1 MKRLIILFSIIL
13 ISGLHLF
20 AKENKFRELTRQEK
34 LADFD
39 SMYNT
44 LKRVYPYFGVLKRKH
59 DIDWLGNYN
68 QYRKR
73 VENTKSNK
81 EFIASI
87 SAIVNDLHCD
97 HADLMPTTDFDYF
110 YKLYKRY
117 RLLKKSI
124 KRGYKE
130 LKIKSA
136 RNNHKHWTNLLN
148 QIYEDKHGKQ
158 ESSSSSWYDKKVN
171 APLTITSDSVNK
183 IVYVHL
189 PSFVDERIDKD
200 KTKLDSLFTHI
211 GEYNKLVIDIQGNT
225 GGNDSYWINYV
236 VPYLIDSDVTTEN
249 IIAYRKD
256 KVFYEYYKVPKK
268 ELTYNEVKLNNMPK
282 ELKGNGYGFMKR
294 EMTFYPNKVE
304 SRFKGEIY
312 LLVDELVFSSSE
324 AFAIFCKQTGFA
336 KVVGKLTGGD
346 GIGSEPFL
354 LCLPNSGIVMRYTG
368 EMGLNPDGSSNAEM
382 CTIPDVELKGKESE
396 ECISELMRMI
406 KNGEI

>member
-1 MKRLIILFSIIL
+1 MKRLTILLCVVLLSIP
-13 ISGLHLF
+13 HLS
-20 AKENKFRELTRQEK
+20 AKERAIPELNTQQK

-39 SMYNT
+39 SLYYT

-59 DIDWLGNYN
+59 DVDWLGNYQ
-68 QYRKR
+68 QYRETIK
-73 VENTKSNK
+73 NSKNDK
-81 EFIASI
+81 EFIANI

-117 RLLKKSI
+117 RLLKRSI

-130 LKIKSA
+130 LKNENA
-136 RNNHKHWTNLLN
+136 RNNNKHWTNLLN
-148 QIYEDKHGKQ
+148 KIREEKYGKKG
-158 ESSSSSWYDKKVN
+158 SSSSDWYNKKVN
-171 APLTITSDSVNK
+171 APLTITNDSINK
-183 IVYVHL
+183 IVYIHL

-200 KTKLDSLFTHI
+200 KAKLDSLFKNI
-211 GEYNKLVIDIQGNT
+211 SQYNRLIIDIQGNS

-236 VPYLIDSDVTTEN
+236 VPYLIENDVTTEN

-256 KVFYEYYKVPKK
+256 RIFYEYYNTPKK
-268 ELTYNEVKLNNMPK
+268 ELTYSDVKLDNMPE
-282 ELKGNGYGFMKR
+282 ELKDNDYGFMKR
-294 EMTFYPNKVE
+294 EMVLYPKKVK
-304 SRFKGEIY
+304 SRFKGDIY

-324 AFAIFCKQTGFA
+324 AFAIFCKQTKFA
-336 KVVGKLTGGD
+336 KVVGKQTGGD

-368 EMGLNPDGSSNAEM
+368 EMGLNSDGSSNAEL
-382 CTIPDVELKGKESE
+382 CTMPDVELKGKESE
-396 ECISELMRMI
+396 ECLSELMKMI